1 MPGHCCV
8 PRCRGN
14 YDGGERVRVFTF
26 PSDPARRAQWIRAIH
41 RANFTPGKRSVV
53 CERHF
58 KPSDMVNRT
67 SYTDTKTGKVI
78 EVTLKLVRLRPDA
91 VPSILPDCPAYLSAP
106 NATTSREAP
115 DEKRMRREAAALQ
128 DAINLST
135 ETHQAEE
142 VRNKIDNFQA
152 LLKCIPSIKVSKF
165 WTVVSQHDFIL
176 FLNLTVDGAPAIQK
190 SVKVTEDLSSKLYF
204 HDVEVTKLDGVEI
217 IPKTV
222 NDIECL
228 TGLLDAVESCDKVP
242 AFRKPEDKTGGIL
255 KLVLSLLEDATN
267 QEMQDEERQ
276 DAMTFLKEQVFL
288 LLSKS
293 PRYSSELLVFSSLLF
308 TISPHAY
315 RYLRNYGG
323 LTLPH
328 ESTIRRVCNAHVV
341 NPAAEQQDASFL
353 LYAKKLASAMK
364 DHEKSVVLMM
374 DDIHL
379 QAYFDYKGGTIVGT
393 ASNTS
398 NAAKTAHVFMIQSL
412 LSSQK
417 SVVHILPVEQI
428 NAQQLNTVL
437 HSIINELEKTG
448 LRFIAVIT
456 DNNSI
461 NRKTMSLFG
470 LSSKVSSSYPHPSD
484 ATRPLFFVIDPV
496 HLLKCIRNNWI
507 NQKNHGTCM
516 FFPSLMNLNSNPK
529 IITVSFK
536 TLRDLHLKEEDHLIK
551 AAPTLSVKALNP
563 SNMERQNV
571 KLALKVF
578 SLSTIAALETCG
590 QRYALQHAAG
600 TAEFLK
606 VVETWWRIVNVKSPS
621 KGRRLRDDLQTPI
634 AGKLCPQVEFLQTIM
649 QWLDHWESLKFDN
662 GILTRETH
670 SALRLTTEA
679 LVKIINYCL
688 EDLGFDYVLLGK
700 FQTDCLE
707 ERFGK
712 YRQLSGSQYHVSI
725 RQVFESERK
734 LRLQRALALPDLD
747 SGAPAVSLDEAI
759 LQRFNIEVNDKD
771 FEMKA
776 QNLPAITYVAGYC
789 AHAAL
794 KKLACTACRANLVE
808 DEDIIIENAEI
819 ISSMNRGGLKF
830 PQPPVVNAVMTAE
843 IVLDKLRSEKY
854 AVRFHSLANQRQ
866 ALFTL
871 ATNLIK
877 DSDSFDKCESGHS
890 PHIVMHHILSAAT
903 NILLK
908 NYCKN
913 RNDSLVQAKVAQKRK
928 LNTLKS

>member
-1 MPGHCCV
+1 
-8 PRCRGN
+8 
-14 YDGGERVRVFTF
+14 
-26 PSDPARRAQWIRAIH
+26 
-41 RANFTPGKRSVV
+41 
-53 CERHF
+53 
-58 KPSDMVNRT
+58 MVNTT
-67 SYTDTKTGKVI
+67 SYTDTATGKVI
-78 EVTLKLVRLRPDA
+78 EVPLKLVRLRPDA
-91 VPSILPDCPAYLSAP
+91 VPSILPDCPAYLSTP
-106 NATTSREAP
+106 NANTSREAP
-115 DEKRMRREAAALQ
+115 NEKRTRREAAALQ
-128 DAINLST
+128 DAISKSI

-142 VRNKIDNFQA
+142 DKNKIDDFQA
-152 LLKCIPSIKVSKF
+152 LLQCLPSVKVSKF
-165 WTVVSQHDFIL
+165 WTVFSQHDYIL
-176 FLNLTVDGAPAIQK
+176 FLSLTVDGAPEIRK
-190 SVKVTEDLSSKLYF
+190 SVKVTEDLSLKLYF
-204 HDVEVTKLDGVEI
+204 QDVEVTKLDGMI
-217 IPKTV
+217 IPKSV
-222 NDIECL
+222 NDVRCL
-228 TGLLDAVESCDKVP
+228 TRLLDAVESFDKHL
-242 AFRKPEDKTGGIL
+242 AFRKPEDKAGGIL

-267 QEMQDEERQ
+267 LDNPDEERQ
-276 DAMTFLKEQVFL
+276 DALTFLKEQVFL

-315 RYLRNYGG
+315 RYLRNNGG

-328 ESTIRRVCNAHVV
+328 ESTIRRVCNSHVV

-353 LYAKKLASAMK
+353 LYAKKLVGAMK

-374 DDIHL
+374 DEIHL

-398 NAAKTAHVFMIQSL
+398 NAARTAHVFMIQSL

-428 NAQQLNTVL
+428 NAHQLNTVL
-437 HSIINELEKTG
+437 RSIINELEQTG
-448 LRFIAVIT
+448 LRIIAVIT

-470 LSSKVSSSYPHPSD
+470 SSSKVSSCYPHPSD
-484 ATRPLFFVIDPV
+484 PTRPLFFVIDPV

-507 NQKNHGTCM
+507 NQKNYGTCM
-516 FFPSLMNLNSNPK
+516 FFPSLVDLNSDPK
-529 IITVSFK
+529 IITASFK
-536 TLRDLHLKEEDHLIK
+536 TLRDLHSKEEDQLIK

-578 SLSTIAALETCG
+578 NLSTIAALETCG
-590 QRYALQHAAG
+590 PRYSLQHAAG

-606 VVETWWRIVNVKSPS
+606 VVETWWKIVNVKSPS

-634 AGKLCPQVEFLQTIM
+634 AEKLCPQVEFLETIM
-649 QWLDHWESLKFDN
+649 QWLDVWEGLKFDN
-662 GILTRETH
+662 GIFTRETH

-679 LVKIINYCL
+679 LVKIVSYCL
-688 EDLGFDYVLLGK
+688 EDLRFDYVLLGK

-734 LRLQRALALPDLD
+734 LRLQRALELPDMN
-747 SGAPAVSLDEAI
+747 SAAPAVSIDEAI
-759 LQRFNIEVNDKD
+759 LQNFSIEVNDKD
-771 FEMKA
+771 FEMKV

-794 KKLACTACRANLVE
+794 KKLACNACRANLVE
-808 DEDIIIENAEI
+808 DEELTIENAEI
-819 ISSMNRGGLKF
+819 IANMNRGGLKF
-830 PQPPVVNAVMTAE
+830 PQPPVVNAVMTTE
-843 IVLDKLRSEKY
+843 IVLDKLRSEKH
-854 AVRFHSLANQRQ
+854 AAQFHSLPNQRQ

-877 DSDSFDKCESGHS
+877 DGDSFEECESGHS
-890 PHIVMHHILSAAT
+890 PHLVMHHILSAAA

-908 NYCKN
+908 NYCRN

-928 LNTLKS
+928 LSTLKS